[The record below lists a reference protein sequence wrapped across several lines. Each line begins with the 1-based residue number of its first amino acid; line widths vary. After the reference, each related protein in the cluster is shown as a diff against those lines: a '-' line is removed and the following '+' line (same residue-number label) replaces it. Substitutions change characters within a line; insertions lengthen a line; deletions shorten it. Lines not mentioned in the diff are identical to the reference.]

1 MATQLRLDKLLSDT
15 GRWSRKEAKL
25 LLKQGRVRVDAQVER
40 AAERK
45 VDPASQRVEVD
56 GAQVIWAKFRYL
68 MLNKPGGVLT
78 ATEDRRQK
86 TVLDLLP

>member
-45 VDPASQRVEVD
+45 NTEI
-56 GAQVIWAKFRYL
+56 G
-68 MLNKPGGVLT
+68 
-78 ATEDRRQK
+78 EDRLQNCPELEVG
-86 TVLDLLP
+86 TAA